1 MAGELTEELA
11 KGLPRAGCGK
21 WLGSNGQFT
30 SNKPLMIASGHD
42 RVFSKEGNLR
52 LVELLMGGPGLT
64 LSAKLVS
71 LTQSSPKHH
80 LTLTSP

>member
-30 SNKPLMIASGHD
+30 SNKPLMIASLCDHQRAIVGI
-42 RVFSKEGNLR
+42 F
-52 LVELLMGGPGLT
+52 
-64 LSAKLVS
+64 
-71 LTQSSPKHH
+71 
-80 LTLTSP
+80 

>member
-1 MAGELTEELA
+1 
-11 KGLPRAGCGK
+11 
-21 WLGSNGQFT
+21 
-30 SNKPLMIASGHD
+30 
-42 RVFSKEGNLR
+42 LR